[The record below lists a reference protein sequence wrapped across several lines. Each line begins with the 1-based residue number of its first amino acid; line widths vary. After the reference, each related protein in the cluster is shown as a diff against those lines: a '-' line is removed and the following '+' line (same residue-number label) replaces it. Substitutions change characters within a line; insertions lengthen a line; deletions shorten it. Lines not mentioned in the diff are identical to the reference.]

1 MSTRKVS
8 KTWFL
13 TLLLVVFVAGCGW
26 RGGMPSPTL
35 KSISPNTALQGQTVE
50 VTLTGTGFVYGA
62 TINVAGALIAV
73 SDAEAVNSTQITAR
87 FSIAANAEPGPV
99 NISVSTYGVT
109 TNAVRFTISRPPE
122 QSGQ

>member
-1 MSTRKVS
+1 
-8 KTWFL
+8 
-13 TLLLVVFVAGCGW
+13 
-26 RGGMPSPTL
+26 MPSPTL